1 MNKSLYNPEV
11 LFTFTRAQ
19 LLKAA
24 IESAPPEELE
34 KIAEKGLNVLQLISD
49 VNTAENV
56 IVAKLKTWILEDL
69 EVMKKGDKKTLVGLV
84 LKVLEALKA

>member
-1 MNKSLYNPEV
+1 MNKSLPNPEV
-11 LFTFTRAQ
+11 LFTLARAQ

-24 IESAPPEELE
+24 IDGDPPEELE

-49 VNTAENV
+49 VNTAENKF
-56 IVAKLKTWILEDL
+56 VAKLKTWILEDL
-69 EVMKKGDKKTLVGLV
+69 EVMKKGDKEKLKGLA